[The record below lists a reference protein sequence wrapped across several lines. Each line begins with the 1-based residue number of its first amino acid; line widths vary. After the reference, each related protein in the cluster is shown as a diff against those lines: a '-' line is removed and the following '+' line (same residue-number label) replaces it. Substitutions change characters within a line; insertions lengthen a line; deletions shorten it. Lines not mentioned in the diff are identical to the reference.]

1 MTARKLQFAGS
12 LFDGRSSQK
21 HLVDVELTPQEIIL
35 KAPGNKPIR
44 WAYPQLRWAADTSP
58 FHIEHCAEGDEGLET
73 LVVDDP
79 DFYRSV
85 LEIAPKSFS
94 SRENESKFNWKLYA
108 VGILVLIFS
117 AYVFIK
123 TVPSFLADQMVEKI
137 PIEWEVTVG
146 QSILKMLPVAQKPDP
161 EVLKVLQDTVDFL
174 KQSLPG
180 NPYDLKVYILPVE
193 QVNALALPGGPIVIF
208 EGLIDKAESPEEL
221 AGVLAHEIQH
231 ILLRHSTRGILR
243 NLAKSM
249 LVTLF
254 LGDVNSVMEGIVQLA
269 GQLETLGLSWLFRQN
284 RITGFLMAFV
294 WLGPILIGIAGFLL
308 EILPG
313 VPHARTFFYL
323 QPFFLLLGVMGV
335 RETGTWFLTLMKRNS
350 GFHEKGLRIMT
361 GVLAGI
367 LFLIAGLNFLQH
379 SYPQRLSRAPLQRVH
394 DFVRKLNPH
403 DLLLVSHKM
412 HVEFYLYGARDT
424 RNRIENIMR
433 DRQLESIYFLD
444 YEKKSVSGIQESD
457 KKVKPILD
465 FPALT
470 GNAGKEG
477 PTLPEEAVEVAG
489 RFGSFTF
496 YRLKQDWLRP
506 LPGWEKAEL
515 DQAPLGTRPF
525 IWDLSGIRP
534 LIRFEDSF
542 TVAIENKELSFYQ
555 ASGLT
560 LNLVEVAG
568 SEKFFSAAL
577 LGGRMKEGNIIF
589 DPSWL
594 PNAWILDHPYGSDIF
609 NRHWNPAVFISQG
622 AGRLSVLDV
631 KFPRR
636 LGHGALRNFSSYRI
650 EKPEVKKK

>member
-12 LFDGRSSQK
+12 LFDGKSSQK
-21 HLVDVELTPQEIIL
+21 HLVDVELTPQAIIL
-35 KAPGNKPIR
+35 KAPGDKPIR

-94 SRENESKFNWKLYA
+94 SRENESKFNWKLYS

-254 LGDVNSVMEGIVQLA
+254 LGDVTSVMEGIIQLA
-269 GQLETLGLSWLFRQN
+269 GQLETLGLSREMEAEADQKGMELILAANIDPHGMIRIFKKLMQEDFSQKKLPKGKPVSEENDLSSYFSTHPSSQN
-284 RITGFLMAFV
+284 RLAR
-294 WLGPILIGIAGFLL
+294 L
-308 EILPG
+308 EKQM
-313 VPHARTFFYL
+313 R
-323 QPFFLLLGVMGV
+323 
-335 RETGTWFLTLMKRNS
+335 S
-350 GFHEKGLRIMT
+350 HE
-361 GVLAGI
+361 
-367 LFLIAGLNFLQH
+367 
-379 SYPQRLSRAPLQRVH
+379 
-394 DFVRKLNPH
+394 
-403 DLLLVSHKM
+403 
-412 HVEFYLYGARDT
+412 
-424 RNRIENIMR
+424 NRIWTPLFPNLDWNEIKSEN
-433 DRQLESIYFLD
+433 
-444 YEKKSVSGIQESD
+444 
-457 KKVKPILD
+457 
-465 FPALT
+465 
-470 GNAGKEG
+470 
-477 PTLPEEAVEVAG
+477 
-489 RFGSFTF
+489 
-496 YRLKQDWLRP
+496 
-506 LPGWEKAEL
+506 
-515 DQAPLGTRPF
+515 
-525 IWDLSGIRP
+525 
-534 LIRFEDSF
+534 
-542 TVAIENKELSFYQ
+542 
-555 ASGLT
+555 
-560 LNLVEVAG
+560 
-568 SEKFFSAAL
+568 
-577 LGGRMKEGNIIF
+577 
-589 DPSWL
+589 
-594 PNAWILDHPYGSDIF
+594 
-609 NRHWNPAVFISQG
+609 
-622 AGRLSVLDV
+622 
-631 KFPRR
+631 
-636 LGHGALRNFSSYRI
+636 
-650 EKPEVKKK
+650 

>member
-35 KAPGNKPIR
+35 KAPGDKPIR

-94 SRENESKFNWKLYA
+94 SRENESKFNWKLYS

-146 QSILKMLPVAQKPDP
+146 QSILKMLPVVQKPDQ
-161 EVLKVLQDTVDFL
+161 EVIKVLQDTVDFL

-269 GQLETLGLSWLFRQN
+269 GQLETLGLSREMEAEADQKGMELILAANIDPHGMIRIFKKLMQEDFSQKKLPKGKPVSEENDLSSYFSTHPSSQN
-284 RITGFLMAFV
+284 RLAR
-294 WLGPILIGIAGFLL
+294 L
-308 EILPG
+308 EKQM
-313 VPHARTFFYL
+313 R
-323 QPFFLLLGVMGV
+323 
-335 RETGTWFLTLMKRNS
+335 S
-350 GFHEKGLRIMT
+350 HE
-361 GVLAGI
+361 
-367 LFLIAGLNFLQH
+367 
-379 SYPQRLSRAPLQRVH
+379 
-394 DFVRKLNPH
+394 
-403 DLLLVSHKM
+403 
-412 HVEFYLYGARDT
+412 
-424 RNRIENIMR
+424 NRIWTPLFPNLDWNEIKSEN
-433 DRQLESIYFLD
+433 
-444 YEKKSVSGIQESD
+444 
-457 KKVKPILD
+457 
-465 FPALT
+465 
-470 GNAGKEG
+470 
-477 PTLPEEAVEVAG
+477 
-489 RFGSFTF
+489 
-496 YRLKQDWLRP
+496 
-506 LPGWEKAEL
+506 
-515 DQAPLGTRPF
+515 
-525 IWDLSGIRP
+525 
-534 LIRFEDSF
+534 
-542 TVAIENKELSFYQ
+542 
-555 ASGLT
+555 
-560 LNLVEVAG
+560 
-568 SEKFFSAAL
+568 
-577 LGGRMKEGNIIF
+577 
-589 DPSWL
+589 
-594 PNAWILDHPYGSDIF
+594 
-609 NRHWNPAVFISQG
+609 
-622 AGRLSVLDV
+622 
-631 KFPRR
+631 
-636 LGHGALRNFSSYRI
+636 
-650 EKPEVKKK
+650 

>member
-35 KAPGNKPIR
+35 KAPGDKPIR

-58 FHIEHCAEGDEGLET
+58 FHIEHCAEGDEDLET

-94 SRENESKFNWKLYA
+94 SRENESKFNWKLYS

-269 GQLETLGLSWLFRQN
+269 GQLETLGLSREMEAEADQKGMELILAANIDPHGMIRIFKKLMQEDFSQKKLPKEKPVSEENDLSSYFSTHPSSQN
-284 RITGFLMAFV
+284 RLAR
-294 WLGPILIGIAGFLL
+294 L
-308 EILPG
+308 EKQM
-313 VPHARTFFYL
+313 R
-323 QPFFLLLGVMGV
+323 
-335 RETGTWFLTLMKRNS
+335 S
-350 GFHEKGLRIMT
+350 HE
-361 GVLAGI
+361 
-367 LFLIAGLNFLQH
+367 
-379 SYPQRLSRAPLQRVH
+379 
-394 DFVRKLNPH
+394 
-403 DLLLVSHKM
+403 
-412 HVEFYLYGARDT
+412 
-424 RNRIENIMR
+424 NRIWTPLFPNLDWNEIKSEN
-433 DRQLESIYFLD
+433 
-444 YEKKSVSGIQESD
+444 
-457 KKVKPILD
+457 
-465 FPALT
+465 
-470 GNAGKEG
+470 
-477 PTLPEEAVEVAG
+477 
-489 RFGSFTF
+489 
-496 YRLKQDWLRP
+496 
-506 LPGWEKAEL
+506 
-515 DQAPLGTRPF
+515 
-525 IWDLSGIRP
+525 
-534 LIRFEDSF
+534 
-542 TVAIENKELSFYQ
+542 
-555 ASGLT
+555 
-560 LNLVEVAG
+560 
-568 SEKFFSAAL
+568 
-577 LGGRMKEGNIIF
+577 
-589 DPSWL
+589 
-594 PNAWILDHPYGSDIF
+594 
-609 NRHWNPAVFISQG
+609 
-622 AGRLSVLDV
+622 
-631 KFPRR
+631 
-636 LGHGALRNFSSYRI
+636 
-650 EKPEVKKK
+650 

>member
-35 KAPGNKPIR
+35 KAPGDKPIR

-94 SRENESKFNWKLYA
+94 SRENESKFNWKLYS

-180 NPYDLKVYILPVE
+180 NPYELKVYVLPVE

-269 GQLETLGLSWLFRQN
+269 GQLETLGLSREMEAEADQKGMELILAANIDPHGMIRIFKKLMQEDFSQKKLPKGKPVSEENDISSYFSTHPSSQN
-284 RITGFLMAFV
+284 RLAR
-294 WLGPILIGIAGFLL
+294 L
-308 EILPG
+308 EKQM
-313 VPHARTFFYL
+313 R
-323 QPFFLLLGVMGV
+323 
-335 RETGTWFLTLMKRNS
+335 S
-350 GFHEKGLRIMT
+350 HE
-361 GVLAGI
+361 
-367 LFLIAGLNFLQH
+367 
-379 SYPQRLSRAPLQRVH
+379 
-394 DFVRKLNPH
+394 
-403 DLLLVSHKM
+403 
-412 HVEFYLYGARDT
+412 
-424 RNRIENIMR
+424 NRIWTPLFPNLDWNEIKSEN
-433 DRQLESIYFLD
+433 
-444 YEKKSVSGIQESD
+444 
-457 KKVKPILD
+457 
-465 FPALT
+465 
-470 GNAGKEG
+470 
-477 PTLPEEAVEVAG
+477 
-489 RFGSFTF
+489 
-496 YRLKQDWLRP
+496 
-506 LPGWEKAEL
+506 
-515 DQAPLGTRPF
+515 
-525 IWDLSGIRP
+525 
-534 LIRFEDSF
+534 
-542 TVAIENKELSFYQ
+542 
-555 ASGLT
+555 
-560 LNLVEVAG
+560 
-568 SEKFFSAAL
+568 
-577 LGGRMKEGNIIF
+577 
-589 DPSWL
+589 
-594 PNAWILDHPYGSDIF
+594 
-609 NRHWNPAVFISQG
+609 
-622 AGRLSVLDV
+622 
-631 KFPRR
+631 
-636 LGHGALRNFSSYRI
+636 
-650 EKPEVKKK
+650 

>member
-21 HLVDVELTPQEIIL
+21 HLVDVELTPQAIIL
-35 KAPGNKPIR
+35 KAPGDKPIR

-94 SRENESKFNWKLYA
+94 SRENESKFNWKLYS

-161 EVLKVLQDTVDFL
+161 EVLKVLQDTGDFL

-269 GQLETLGLSWLFRQN
+269 GQLETLGLSREMEAEADQKGMELILAANIDPHGMIRIFKKLMKENFSQKKLPKGKPVSEENDLSSYFSTHPSSQN
-284 RITGFLMAFV
+284 RLAR
-294 WLGPILIGIAGFLL
+294 L
-308 EILPG
+308 EKQM
-313 VPHARTFFYL
+313 R
-323 QPFFLLLGVMGV
+323 
-335 RETGTWFLTLMKRNS
+335 S
-350 GFHEKGLRIMT
+350 HE
-361 GVLAGI
+361 
-367 LFLIAGLNFLQH
+367 
-379 SYPQRLSRAPLQRVH
+379 
-394 DFVRKLNPH
+394 
-403 DLLLVSHKM
+403 
-412 HVEFYLYGARDT
+412 
-424 RNRIENIMR
+424 NRIWTPLFPNLDWNEIKSEN
-433 DRQLESIYFLD
+433 
-444 YEKKSVSGIQESD
+444 
-457 KKVKPILD
+457 
-465 FPALT
+465 
-470 GNAGKEG
+470 
-477 PTLPEEAVEVAG
+477 
-489 RFGSFTF
+489 
-496 YRLKQDWLRP
+496 
-506 LPGWEKAEL
+506 
-515 DQAPLGTRPF
+515 
-525 IWDLSGIRP
+525 
-534 LIRFEDSF
+534 
-542 TVAIENKELSFYQ
+542 
-555 ASGLT
+555 
-560 LNLVEVAG
+560 
-568 SEKFFSAAL
+568 
-577 LGGRMKEGNIIF
+577 
-589 DPSWL
+589 
-594 PNAWILDHPYGSDIF
+594 
-609 NRHWNPAVFISQG
+609 
-622 AGRLSVLDV
+622 
-631 KFPRR
+631 
-636 LGHGALRNFSSYRI
+636 
-650 EKPEVKKK
+650 

>member
-35 KAPGNKPIR
+35 KAPGDKPIR

-94 SRENESKFNWKLYA
+94 SRENESKFNWKLYS

-269 GQLETLGLSWLFRQN
+269 GQLETLGLSREMEAEADQKGMELILAANIDPHGIIRIFKKLMQEDFSQKKLPKGKPVSEENDLSSYFSTHPSSQN
-284 RITGFLMAFV
+284 RLAR
-294 WLGPILIGIAGFLL
+294 L
-308 EILPG
+308 EKQM
-313 VPHARTFFYL
+313 R
-323 QPFFLLLGVMGV
+323 
-335 RETGTWFLTLMKRNS
+335 S
-350 GFHEKGLRIMT
+350 HE
-361 GVLAGI
+361 
-367 LFLIAGLNFLQH
+367 
-379 SYPQRLSRAPLQRVH
+379 
-394 DFVRKLNPH
+394 
-403 DLLLVSHKM
+403 
-412 HVEFYLYGARDT
+412 
-424 RNRIENIMR
+424 NRIWTPLFPNLDWNEIKSEN
-433 DRQLESIYFLD
+433 
-444 YEKKSVSGIQESD
+444 
-457 KKVKPILD
+457 
-465 FPALT
+465 
-470 GNAGKEG
+470 
-477 PTLPEEAVEVAG
+477 
-489 RFGSFTF
+489 
-496 YRLKQDWLRP
+496 
-506 LPGWEKAEL
+506 
-515 DQAPLGTRPF
+515 
-525 IWDLSGIRP
+525 
-534 LIRFEDSF
+534 
-542 TVAIENKELSFYQ
+542 
-555 ASGLT
+555 
-560 LNLVEVAG
+560 
-568 SEKFFSAAL
+568 
-577 LGGRMKEGNIIF
+577 
-589 DPSWL
+589 
-594 PNAWILDHPYGSDIF
+594 
-609 NRHWNPAVFISQG
+609 
-622 AGRLSVLDV
+622 
-631 KFPRR
+631 
-636 LGHGALRNFSSYRI
+636 
-650 EKPEVKKK
+650 

>member
-21 HLVDVELTPQEIIL
+21 HLVDVELTPQAIIL
-35 KAPGNKPIR
+35 KAPGDKPIR

-94 SRENESKFNWKLYA
+94 SRENESKFNWKLYS

-180 NPYDLKVYILPVE
+180 NPYELKVYVLPVE

-269 GQLETLGLSWLFRQN
+269 GQLETLGLSREMEAEADQKGMELILAANIDPHGMIRIFKKLMQEDFSQKKLPKGKPVSEENDLSSYFSTHPSSQN
-284 RITGFLMAFV
+284 RLAR
-294 WLGPILIGIAGFLL
+294 L
-308 EILPG
+308 EKQM
-313 VPHARTFFYL
+313 R
-323 QPFFLLLGVMGV
+323 
-335 RETGTWFLTLMKRNS
+335 S
-350 GFHEKGLRIMT
+350 HE
-361 GVLAGI
+361 
-367 LFLIAGLNFLQH
+367 
-379 SYPQRLSRAPLQRVH
+379 
-394 DFVRKLNPH
+394 
-403 DLLLVSHKM
+403 
-412 HVEFYLYGARDT
+412 
-424 RNRIENIMR
+424 NRIWTPLFPNLDWNEIKSEN
-433 DRQLESIYFLD
+433 
-444 YEKKSVSGIQESD
+444 
-457 KKVKPILD
+457 
-465 FPALT
+465 
-470 GNAGKEG
+470 
-477 PTLPEEAVEVAG
+477 
-489 RFGSFTF
+489 
-496 YRLKQDWLRP
+496 
-506 LPGWEKAEL
+506 
-515 DQAPLGTRPF
+515 
-525 IWDLSGIRP
+525 
-534 LIRFEDSF
+534 
-542 TVAIENKELSFYQ
+542 
-555 ASGLT
+555 
-560 LNLVEVAG
+560 
-568 SEKFFSAAL
+568 
-577 LGGRMKEGNIIF
+577 
-589 DPSWL
+589 
-594 PNAWILDHPYGSDIF
+594 
-609 NRHWNPAVFISQG
+609 
-622 AGRLSVLDV
+622 
-631 KFPRR
+631 
-636 LGHGALRNFSSYRI
+636 
-650 EKPEVKKK
+650 

>member
-35 KAPGNKPIR
+35 KAPGDKPIR

-94 SRENESKFNWKLYA
+94 SRENESKFNWKLYS

-269 GQLETLGLSWLFRQN
+269 GQLETLGLSREMEEEADQKGMELILAANIDPHGMIRIFKKLMQEDFSQKKLPKGKPVSEENDLSSYFSTHPSSQN
-284 RITGFLMAFV
+284 RLAR
-294 WLGPILIGIAGFLL
+294 L
-308 EILPG
+308 EKQM
-313 VPHARTFFYL
+313 R
-323 QPFFLLLGVMGV
+323 
-335 RETGTWFLTLMKRNS
+335 S
-350 GFHEKGLRIMT
+350 HE
-361 GVLAGI
+361 
-367 LFLIAGLNFLQH
+367 
-379 SYPQRLSRAPLQRVH
+379 
-394 DFVRKLNPH
+394 
-403 DLLLVSHKM
+403 
-412 HVEFYLYGARDT
+412 
-424 RNRIENIMR
+424 NRIWTPLFPNLDWNEIKSEN
-433 DRQLESIYFLD
+433 
-444 YEKKSVSGIQESD
+444 
-457 KKVKPILD
+457 
-465 FPALT
+465 
-470 GNAGKEG
+470 
-477 PTLPEEAVEVAG
+477 
-489 RFGSFTF
+489 
-496 YRLKQDWLRP
+496 
-506 LPGWEKAEL
+506 
-515 DQAPLGTRPF
+515 
-525 IWDLSGIRP
+525 
-534 LIRFEDSF
+534 
-542 TVAIENKELSFYQ
+542 
-555 ASGLT
+555 
-560 LNLVEVAG
+560 
-568 SEKFFSAAL
+568 
-577 LGGRMKEGNIIF
+577 
-589 DPSWL
+589 
-594 PNAWILDHPYGSDIF
+594 
-609 NRHWNPAVFISQG
+609 
-622 AGRLSVLDV
+622 
-631 KFPRR
+631 
-636 LGHGALRNFSSYRI
+636 
-650 EKPEVKKK
+650 

>member
-35 KAPGNKPIR
+35 KAPGDKPIR

-94 SRENESKFNWKLYA
+94 SRENESKFNWKLYS

-254 LGDVNSVMEGIVQLA
+254 LGDVNSVMEGIIQLA
-269 GQLETLGLSWLFRQN
+269 GQLETLGLSREMEAEADQKGMELILAANIDPHGMIRIFKKLMQEDFSQKKLPKGKPVSEENDLSSYFSTHPSSQN
-284 RITGFLMAFV
+284 RLAR
-294 WLGPILIGIAGFLL
+294 L
-308 EILPG
+308 EKQM
-313 VPHARTFFYL
+313 R
-323 QPFFLLLGVMGV
+323 
-335 RETGTWFLTLMKRNS
+335 S
-350 GFHEKGLRIMT
+350 HE
-361 GVLAGI
+361 
-367 LFLIAGLNFLQH
+367 
-379 SYPQRLSRAPLQRVH
+379 
-394 DFVRKLNPH
+394 
-403 DLLLVSHKM
+403 
-412 HVEFYLYGARDT
+412 
-424 RNRIENIMR
+424 NRIWTPLFPNLDWNEIKSEN
-433 DRQLESIYFLD
+433 
-444 YEKKSVSGIQESD
+444 
-457 KKVKPILD
+457 
-465 FPALT
+465 
-470 GNAGKEG
+470 
-477 PTLPEEAVEVAG
+477 
-489 RFGSFTF
+489 
-496 YRLKQDWLRP
+496 
-506 LPGWEKAEL
+506 
-515 DQAPLGTRPF
+515 
-525 IWDLSGIRP
+525 
-534 LIRFEDSF
+534 
-542 TVAIENKELSFYQ
+542 
-555 ASGLT
+555 
-560 LNLVEVAG
+560 
-568 SEKFFSAAL
+568 
-577 LGGRMKEGNIIF
+577 
-589 DPSWL
+589 
-594 PNAWILDHPYGSDIF
+594 
-609 NRHWNPAVFISQG
+609 
-622 AGRLSVLDV
+622 
-631 KFPRR
+631 
-636 LGHGALRNFSSYRI
+636 
-650 EKPEVKKK
+650 

>member
-35 KAPGNKPIR
+35 KAPGDKPIR

-94 SRENESKFNWKLYA
+94 SRENESKFNWKLYS

-180 NPYDLKVYILPVE
+180 NPYDLKVYILPLE
-193 QVNALALPGGPIVIF
+193 QVNALALPGGPTVIF

-269 GQLETLGLSWLFRQN
+269 GQLETLGLSREMEAEADQKGMELILAANIDPHGMIRIFKKLMQEDFSQKKLPKGKPVSEENDLSSYFSTHPSSQN
-284 RITGFLMAFV
+284 RLAR
-294 WLGPILIGIAGFLL
+294 L
-308 EILPG
+308 EKQM
-313 VPHARTFFYL
+313 R
-323 QPFFLLLGVMGV
+323 
-335 RETGTWFLTLMKRNS
+335 S
-350 GFHEKGLRIMT
+350 HE
-361 GVLAGI
+361 
-367 LFLIAGLNFLQH
+367 
-379 SYPQRLSRAPLQRVH
+379 
-394 DFVRKLNPH
+394 
-403 DLLLVSHKM
+403 
-412 HVEFYLYGARDT
+412 
-424 RNRIENIMR
+424 NRIWTPLFPNLDWNEIKSEN
-433 DRQLESIYFLD
+433 
-444 YEKKSVSGIQESD
+444 
-457 KKVKPILD
+457 
-465 FPALT
+465 
-470 GNAGKEG
+470 
-477 PTLPEEAVEVAG
+477 
-489 RFGSFTF
+489 
-496 YRLKQDWLRP
+496 
-506 LPGWEKAEL
+506 
-515 DQAPLGTRPF
+515 
-525 IWDLSGIRP
+525 
-534 LIRFEDSF
+534 
-542 TVAIENKELSFYQ
+542 
-555 ASGLT
+555 
-560 LNLVEVAG
+560 
-568 SEKFFSAAL
+568 
-577 LGGRMKEGNIIF
+577 
-589 DPSWL
+589 
-594 PNAWILDHPYGSDIF
+594 
-609 NRHWNPAVFISQG
+609 
-622 AGRLSVLDV
+622 
-631 KFPRR
+631 
-636 LGHGALRNFSSYRI
+636 
-650 EKPEVKKK
+650 

>member
-21 HLVDVELTPQEIIL
+21 HLVDVELTPQAIIL
-35 KAPGNKPIR
+35 KAPGDKPIR

-94 SRENESKFNWKLYA
+94 SRENESKFNWKLYS

-269 GQLETLGLSWLFRQN
+269 GQLETLGLSREMEAEADQKGMELILAANIDPHGMIRIFEKLMQEDFSQKKLSKGKPVSEENDLSSYFSTHPSSQN
-284 RITGFLMAFV
+284 RLAR
-294 WLGPILIGIAGFLL
+294 L
-308 EILPG
+308 EKQM
-313 VPHARTFFYL
+313 R
-323 QPFFLLLGVMGV
+323 
-335 RETGTWFLTLMKRNS
+335 S
-350 GFHEKGLRIMT
+350 HE
-361 GVLAGI
+361 
-367 LFLIAGLNFLQH
+367 
-379 SYPQRLSRAPLQRVH
+379 
-394 DFVRKLNPH
+394 
-403 DLLLVSHKM
+403 
-412 HVEFYLYGARDT
+412 
-424 RNRIENIMR
+424 NRIWTPLFPNLDWNEIKSEN
-433 DRQLESIYFLD
+433 
-444 YEKKSVSGIQESD
+444 
-457 KKVKPILD
+457 
-465 FPALT
+465 
-470 GNAGKEG
+470 
-477 PTLPEEAVEVAG
+477 
-489 RFGSFTF
+489 
-496 YRLKQDWLRP
+496 
-506 LPGWEKAEL
+506 
-515 DQAPLGTRPF
+515 
-525 IWDLSGIRP
+525 
-534 LIRFEDSF
+534 
-542 TVAIENKELSFYQ
+542 
-555 ASGLT
+555 
-560 LNLVEVAG
+560 
-568 SEKFFSAAL
+568 
-577 LGGRMKEGNIIF
+577 
-589 DPSWL
+589 
-594 PNAWILDHPYGSDIF
+594 
-609 NRHWNPAVFISQG
+609 
-622 AGRLSVLDV
+622 
-631 KFPRR
+631 
-636 LGHGALRNFSSYRI
+636 
-650 EKPEVKKK
+650 

>member
-35 KAPGNKPIR
+35 KAPGDKPIR

-73 LVVDDP
+73 LVVDDS

-94 SRENESKFNWKLYA
+94 SRENESKFNWKLYS

-269 GQLETLGLSWLFRQN
+269 GQLETLGLSREMEAEADQKGMELILAANIDPHGMIRIFKKLMQEDFSQKKLPKGKPVSEENDLSSYFSTHPSSQN
-284 RITGFLMAFV
+284 RLAR
-294 WLGPILIGIAGFLL
+294 L
-308 EILPG
+308 EKQMRSN
-313 VPHARTFFYL
+313 A
-323 QPFFLLLGVMGV
+323 
-335 RETGTWFLTLMKRNS
+335 
-350 GFHEKGLRIMT
+350 
-361 GVLAGI
+361 
-367 LFLIAGLNFLQH
+367 
-379 SYPQRLSRAPLQRVH
+379 
-394 DFVRKLNPH
+394 
-403 DLLLVSHKM
+403 
-412 HVEFYLYGARDT
+412 
-424 RNRIENIMR
+424 NRIWTPLFPNLDWNEIKSEN
-433 DRQLESIYFLD
+433 
-444 YEKKSVSGIQESD
+444 
-457 KKVKPILD
+457 
-465 FPALT
+465 
-470 GNAGKEG
+470 
-477 PTLPEEAVEVAG
+477 
-489 RFGSFTF
+489 
-496 YRLKQDWLRP
+496 
-506 LPGWEKAEL
+506 
-515 DQAPLGTRPF
+515 
-525 IWDLSGIRP
+525 
-534 LIRFEDSF
+534 
-542 TVAIENKELSFYQ
+542 
-555 ASGLT
+555 
-560 LNLVEVAG
+560 
-568 SEKFFSAAL
+568 
-577 LGGRMKEGNIIF
+577 
-589 DPSWL
+589 
-594 PNAWILDHPYGSDIF
+594 
-609 NRHWNPAVFISQG
+609 
-622 AGRLSVLDV
+622 
-631 KFPRR
+631 
-636 LGHGALRNFSSYRI
+636 
-650 EKPEVKKK
+650 

>member
-35 KAPGNKPIR
+35 KAPGDKPIR
-44 WAYPQLRWAADTSP
+44 WAYPQLRWATDTSP

-94 SRENESKFNWKLYA
+94 SRENESKFNWKLYS

-269 GQLETLGLSWLFRQN
+269 GQLETLGLSREMEAEADQKGMELILAANIDPHGMIRIFKKLMQEDFSQKKLPKGKPVSEENDISSYFSTHPSSQN
-284 RITGFLMAFV
+284 RLAR
-294 WLGPILIGIAGFLL
+294 L
-308 EILPG
+308 EKQM
-313 VPHARTFFYL
+313 R
-323 QPFFLLLGVMGV
+323 
-335 RETGTWFLTLMKRNS
+335 S
-350 GFHEKGLRIMT
+350 HE
-361 GVLAGI
+361 
-367 LFLIAGLNFLQH
+367 
-379 SYPQRLSRAPLQRVH
+379 
-394 DFVRKLNPH
+394 
-403 DLLLVSHKM
+403 
-412 HVEFYLYGARDT
+412 
-424 RNRIENIMR
+424 NRIWTPLFPNLDWNEIKSEN
-433 DRQLESIYFLD
+433 
-444 YEKKSVSGIQESD
+444 
-457 KKVKPILD
+457 
-465 FPALT
+465 
-470 GNAGKEG
+470 
-477 PTLPEEAVEVAG
+477 
-489 RFGSFTF
+489 
-496 YRLKQDWLRP
+496 
-506 LPGWEKAEL
+506 
-515 DQAPLGTRPF
+515 
-525 IWDLSGIRP
+525 
-534 LIRFEDSF
+534 
-542 TVAIENKELSFYQ
+542 
-555 ASGLT
+555 
-560 LNLVEVAG
+560 
-568 SEKFFSAAL
+568 
-577 LGGRMKEGNIIF
+577 
-589 DPSWL
+589 
-594 PNAWILDHPYGSDIF
+594 
-609 NRHWNPAVFISQG
+609 
-622 AGRLSVLDV
+622 
-631 KFPRR
+631 
-636 LGHGALRNFSSYRI
+636 
-650 EKPEVKKK
+650 

>member
-21 HLVDVELTPQEIIL
+21 HLVDVELTPQAIIL
-35 KAPGNKPIR
+35 KAPGDKPIR

-94 SRENESKFNWKLYA
+94 SRENESKFNWKLYS

-254 LGDVNSVMEGIVQLA
+254 LGDVNSVMEGIIQLA
-269 GQLETLGLSWLFRQN
+269 GQLETLGLSREMEAEADQKGMELILAANIDPHGMIRIFKKLMQEDFSQKKLPKGKPVSEENDISSYFSTHPSSQN
-284 RITGFLMAFV
+284 RLAR
-294 WLGPILIGIAGFLL
+294 L
-308 EILPG
+308 EKQM
-313 VPHARTFFYL
+313 R
-323 QPFFLLLGVMGV
+323 
-335 RETGTWFLTLMKRNS
+335 S
-350 GFHEKGLRIMT
+350 HE
-361 GVLAGI
+361 
-367 LFLIAGLNFLQH
+367 
-379 SYPQRLSRAPLQRVH
+379 
-394 DFVRKLNPH
+394 
-403 DLLLVSHKM
+403 
-412 HVEFYLYGARDT
+412 
-424 RNRIENIMR
+424 NRIWTPLFPNLDWNEIKSEN
-433 DRQLESIYFLD
+433 
-444 YEKKSVSGIQESD
+444 
-457 KKVKPILD
+457 
-465 FPALT
+465 
-470 GNAGKEG
+470 
-477 PTLPEEAVEVAG
+477 
-489 RFGSFTF
+489 
-496 YRLKQDWLRP
+496 
-506 LPGWEKAEL
+506 
-515 DQAPLGTRPF
+515 
-525 IWDLSGIRP
+525 
-534 LIRFEDSF
+534 
-542 TVAIENKELSFYQ
+542 
-555 ASGLT
+555 
-560 LNLVEVAG
+560 
-568 SEKFFSAAL
+568 
-577 LGGRMKEGNIIF
+577 
-589 DPSWL
+589 
-594 PNAWILDHPYGSDIF
+594 
-609 NRHWNPAVFISQG
+609 
-622 AGRLSVLDV
+622 
-631 KFPRR
+631 
-636 LGHGALRNFSSYRI
+636 
-650 EKPEVKKK
+650 

>member
-1 MTARKLQFAGS
+1 MTARKLQFVGS

-35 KAPGNKPIR
+35 KAPGDKPIR

-58 FHIEHCAEGDEGLET
+58 FHIEHCAEGDGGLET

-108 VGILVLIFS
+108 VGILILIFS

-193 QVNALALPGGPIVIF
+193 QLNALALPGGPIVIF

-269 GQLETLGLSWLFRQN
+269 GQLETLGLSREMEAEADQKGMELILAANIDPHGMIRIFKKLMQEDFSQKKLPKGKPVSEENDLSSYFSTHPSSQN
-284 RITGFLMAFV
+284 RLAR
-294 WLGPILIGIAGFLL
+294 L
-308 EILPG
+308 EKQM
-313 VPHARTFFYL
+313 R
-323 QPFFLLLGVMGV
+323 
-335 RETGTWFLTLMKRNS
+335 S
-350 GFHEKGLRIMT
+350 HE
-361 GVLAGI
+361 
-367 LFLIAGLNFLQH
+367 
-379 SYPQRLSRAPLQRVH
+379 
-394 DFVRKLNPH
+394 
-403 DLLLVSHKM
+403 
-412 HVEFYLYGARDT
+412 
-424 RNRIENIMR
+424 NRIWTPLFPNLDWNEIKSEN
-433 DRQLESIYFLD
+433 
-444 YEKKSVSGIQESD
+444 
-457 KKVKPILD
+457 
-465 FPALT
+465 
-470 GNAGKEG
+470 
-477 PTLPEEAVEVAG
+477 
-489 RFGSFTF
+489 
-496 YRLKQDWLRP
+496 
-506 LPGWEKAEL
+506 
-515 DQAPLGTRPF
+515 
-525 IWDLSGIRP
+525 
-534 LIRFEDSF
+534 
-542 TVAIENKELSFYQ
+542 
-555 ASGLT
+555 
-560 LNLVEVAG
+560 
-568 SEKFFSAAL
+568 
-577 LGGRMKEGNIIF
+577 
-589 DPSWL
+589 
-594 PNAWILDHPYGSDIF
+594 
-609 NRHWNPAVFISQG
+609 
-622 AGRLSVLDV
+622 
-631 KFPRR
+631 
-636 LGHGALRNFSSYRI
+636 
-650 EKPEVKKK
+650 

>member
-21 HLVDVELTPQEIIL
+21 HLVDVELTPQAIIL
-35 KAPGNKPIR
+35 KAPGDKPIR

-94 SRENESKFNWKLYA
+94 SRENESKFNWKLYS

-269 GQLETLGLSWLFRQN
+269 GQLETLGLSREMEAEADQKGMELILAANIDPHGMIRIFKKLMQEDFSQKKLPKGKPVSEENDISSYFSTHPSSQN
-284 RITGFLMAFV
+284 RLAR
-294 WLGPILIGIAGFLL
+294 L
-308 EILPG
+308 EKQI
-313 VPHARTFFYL
+313 R
-323 QPFFLLLGVMGV
+323 
-335 RETGTWFLTLMKRNS
+335 S
-350 GFHEKGLRIMT
+350 HE
-361 GVLAGI
+361 
-367 LFLIAGLNFLQH
+367 
-379 SYPQRLSRAPLQRVH
+379 
-394 DFVRKLNPH
+394 
-403 DLLLVSHKM
+403 
-412 HVEFYLYGARDT
+412 
-424 RNRIENIMR
+424 NRIWTPLFPNLDWNEIKSEN
-433 DRQLESIYFLD
+433 
-444 YEKKSVSGIQESD
+444 
-457 KKVKPILD
+457 
-465 FPALT
+465 
-470 GNAGKEG
+470 
-477 PTLPEEAVEVAG
+477 
-489 RFGSFTF
+489 
-496 YRLKQDWLRP
+496 
-506 LPGWEKAEL
+506 
-515 DQAPLGTRPF
+515 
-525 IWDLSGIRP
+525 
-534 LIRFEDSF
+534 
-542 TVAIENKELSFYQ
+542 
-555 ASGLT
+555 
-560 LNLVEVAG
+560 
-568 SEKFFSAAL
+568 
-577 LGGRMKEGNIIF
+577 
-589 DPSWL
+589 
-594 PNAWILDHPYGSDIF
+594 
-609 NRHWNPAVFISQG
+609 
-622 AGRLSVLDV
+622 
-631 KFPRR
+631 
-636 LGHGALRNFSSYRI
+636 
-650 EKPEVKKK
+650 

>member
-21 HLVDVELTPQEIIL
+21 HLVDVELTPQAIIL
-35 KAPGNKPIR
+35 KAPGDKPIR

-94 SRENESKFNWKLYA
+94 SRENESKFNWKLYS

-137 PIEWEVTVG
+137 PIEWEVTAG

-174 KQSLPG
+174 KQSLSG

-269 GQLETLGLSWLFRQN
+269 GQLETLGLSREMEAEADQKGMELILAANIDPHGMIRIFKKLMKENFSQKKLPKGKPVSEENDLSSYFSTHPSSQN
-284 RITGFLMAFV
+284 RLAR
-294 WLGPILIGIAGFLL
+294 L
-308 EILPG
+308 EKQM
-313 VPHARTFFYL
+313 R
-323 QPFFLLLGVMGV
+323 
-335 RETGTWFLTLMKRNS
+335 S
-350 GFHEKGLRIMT
+350 HE
-361 GVLAGI
+361 
-367 LFLIAGLNFLQH
+367 
-379 SYPQRLSRAPLQRVH
+379 
-394 DFVRKLNPH
+394 
-403 DLLLVSHKM
+403 
-412 HVEFYLYGARDT
+412 
-424 RNRIENIMR
+424 NRIWTPLFPNLDWNEIKSEN
-433 DRQLESIYFLD
+433 
-444 YEKKSVSGIQESD
+444 
-457 KKVKPILD
+457 
-465 FPALT
+465 
-470 GNAGKEG
+470 
-477 PTLPEEAVEVAG
+477 
-489 RFGSFTF
+489 
-496 YRLKQDWLRP
+496 
-506 LPGWEKAEL
+506 
-515 DQAPLGTRPF
+515 
-525 IWDLSGIRP
+525 
-534 LIRFEDSF
+534 
-542 TVAIENKELSFYQ
+542 
-555 ASGLT
+555 
-560 LNLVEVAG
+560 
-568 SEKFFSAAL
+568 
-577 LGGRMKEGNIIF
+577 
-589 DPSWL
+589 
-594 PNAWILDHPYGSDIF
+594 
-609 NRHWNPAVFISQG
+609 
-622 AGRLSVLDV
+622 
-631 KFPRR
+631 
-636 LGHGALRNFSSYRI
+636 
-650 EKPEVKKK
+650 

>member
-35 KAPGNKPIR
+35 KAPGDKPIR

-94 SRENESKFNWKLYA
+94 SRENESKFNWKLYS

-146 QSILKMLPVAQKPDP
+146 QSILNMLPVAQKPDP

-269 GQLETLGLSWLFRQN
+269 GQLETLGLSREMEAEADQKGMELILAANIDPHGMIRIFKKLMQEDFSQKKLPKGKPVSEENDLSSYFSTHPSSQN
-284 RITGFLMAFV
+284 RLAR
-294 WLGPILIGIAGFLL
+294 L
-308 EILPG
+308 EKQM
-313 VPHARTFFYL
+313 R
-323 QPFFLLLGVMGV
+323 
-335 RETGTWFLTLMKRNS
+335 S
-350 GFHEKGLRIMT
+350 HE
-361 GVLAGI
+361 
-367 LFLIAGLNFLQH
+367 
-379 SYPQRLSRAPLQRVH
+379 
-394 DFVRKLNPH
+394 
-403 DLLLVSHKM
+403 
-412 HVEFYLYGARDT
+412 
-424 RNRIENIMR
+424 NRIWTPLFPNLDWNEIKSEN
-433 DRQLESIYFLD
+433 
-444 YEKKSVSGIQESD
+444 
-457 KKVKPILD
+457 
-465 FPALT
+465 
-470 GNAGKEG
+470 
-477 PTLPEEAVEVAG
+477 
-489 RFGSFTF
+489 
-496 YRLKQDWLRP
+496 
-506 LPGWEKAEL
+506 
-515 DQAPLGTRPF
+515 
-525 IWDLSGIRP
+525 
-534 LIRFEDSF
+534 
-542 TVAIENKELSFYQ
+542 
-555 ASGLT
+555 
-560 LNLVEVAG
+560 
-568 SEKFFSAAL
+568 
-577 LGGRMKEGNIIF
+577 
-589 DPSWL
+589 
-594 PNAWILDHPYGSDIF
+594 
-609 NRHWNPAVFISQG
+609 
-622 AGRLSVLDV
+622 
-631 KFPRR
+631 
-636 LGHGALRNFSSYRI
+636 
-650 EKPEVKKK
+650 

>member
-35 KAPGNKPIR
+35 KAPGDKPIR

-94 SRENESKFNWKLYA
+94 SRENESKFNWKLYS

-269 GQLETLGLSWLFRQN
+269 GQLETLGLSREMEAEADQKGMELILAANIDPHGMIRIFKKLMQEDFSQKKLPKGKPVSEENDISSYFSTHPSSQN
-284 RITGFLMAFV
+284 RLAR
-294 WLGPILIGIAGFLL
+294 L
-308 EILPG
+308 EKQM
-313 VPHARTFFYL
+313 R
-323 QPFFLLLGVMGV
+323 
-335 RETGTWFLTLMKRNS
+335 S
-350 GFHEKGLRIMT
+350 HE
-361 GVLAGI
+361 
-367 LFLIAGLNFLQH
+367 
-379 SYPQRLSRAPLQRVH
+379 
-394 DFVRKLNPH
+394 
-403 DLLLVSHKM
+403 
-412 HVEFYLYGARDT
+412 
-424 RNRIENIMR
+424 NRIWTPLFPNLDWNEIKSEN
-433 DRQLESIYFLD
+433 
-444 YEKKSVSGIQESD
+444 
-457 KKVKPILD
+457 
-465 FPALT
+465 
-470 GNAGKEG
+470 
-477 PTLPEEAVEVAG
+477 
-489 RFGSFTF
+489 
-496 YRLKQDWLRP
+496 
-506 LPGWEKAEL
+506 
-515 DQAPLGTRPF
+515 
-525 IWDLSGIRP
+525 
-534 LIRFEDSF
+534 
-542 TVAIENKELSFYQ
+542 
-555 ASGLT
+555 
-560 LNLVEVAG
+560 
-568 SEKFFSAAL
+568 
-577 LGGRMKEGNIIF
+577 
-589 DPSWL
+589 
-594 PNAWILDHPYGSDIF
+594 
-609 NRHWNPAVFISQG
+609 
-622 AGRLSVLDV
+622 
-631 KFPRR
+631 
-636 LGHGALRNFSSYRI
+636 
-650 EKPEVKKK
+650 

>member
-35 KAPGNKPIR
+35 KAPGDKPIC

-94 SRENESKFNWKLYA
+94 SRENESKFNWKLYS

-161 EVLKVLQDTVDFL
+161 EVLKVLQGTVDFL

-269 GQLETLGLSWLFRQN
+269 GQLETLGLSREMEAEADQKGMELILAANIDPHGMIRIFKKLMQEDFSQKKLPKGKPVSEENDLSSYFSTHPSSQN
-284 RITGFLMAFV
+284 RLAR
-294 WLGPILIGIAGFLL
+294 L
-308 EILPG
+308 EKQM
-313 VPHARTFFYL
+313 R
-323 QPFFLLLGVMGV
+323 
-335 RETGTWFLTLMKRNS
+335 S
-350 GFHEKGLRIMT
+350 HE
-361 GVLAGI
+361 
-367 LFLIAGLNFLQH
+367 
-379 SYPQRLSRAPLQRVH
+379 
-394 DFVRKLNPH
+394 
-403 DLLLVSHKM
+403 
-412 HVEFYLYGARDT
+412 
-424 RNRIENIMR
+424 NRIWTPLFPNLDWNEIKSEN
-433 DRQLESIYFLD
+433 
-444 YEKKSVSGIQESD
+444 
-457 KKVKPILD
+457 
-465 FPALT
+465 
-470 GNAGKEG
+470 
-477 PTLPEEAVEVAG
+477 
-489 RFGSFTF
+489 
-496 YRLKQDWLRP
+496 
-506 LPGWEKAEL
+506 
-515 DQAPLGTRPF
+515 
-525 IWDLSGIRP
+525 
-534 LIRFEDSF
+534 
-542 TVAIENKELSFYQ
+542 
-555 ASGLT
+555 
-560 LNLVEVAG
+560 
-568 SEKFFSAAL
+568 
-577 LGGRMKEGNIIF
+577 
-589 DPSWL
+589 
-594 PNAWILDHPYGSDIF
+594 
-609 NRHWNPAVFISQG
+609 
-622 AGRLSVLDV
+622 
-631 KFPRR
+631 
-636 LGHGALRNFSSYRI
+636 
-650 EKPEVKKK
+650 

>member
-21 HLVDVELTPQEIIL
+21 HLVDVELTPQAIIL
-35 KAPGNKPIR
+35 KAPGDKPIR

-269 GQLETLGLSWLFRQN
+269 GQLETLGLSREMEAEADQKGMELILAANIDPHGMIRIFKKLMQEDFSQKKLPKGKPVSEENDLSSYFSTHPSSQN
-284 RITGFLMAFV
+284 RLAR
-294 WLGPILIGIAGFLL
+294 L
-308 EILPG
+308 EKQM
-313 VPHARTFFYL
+313 R
-323 QPFFLLLGVMGV
+323 
-335 RETGTWFLTLMKRNS
+335 S
-350 GFHEKGLRIMT
+350 HE
-361 GVLAGI
+361 
-367 LFLIAGLNFLQH
+367 
-379 SYPQRLSRAPLQRVH
+379 
-394 DFVRKLNPH
+394 
-403 DLLLVSHKM
+403 
-412 HVEFYLYGARDT
+412 
-424 RNRIENIMR
+424 NRIWTPLFPNLDWNEIKSEN
-433 DRQLESIYFLD
+433 
-444 YEKKSVSGIQESD
+444 
-457 KKVKPILD
+457 
-465 FPALT
+465 
-470 GNAGKEG
+470 
-477 PTLPEEAVEVAG
+477 
-489 RFGSFTF
+489 
-496 YRLKQDWLRP
+496 
-506 LPGWEKAEL
+506 
-515 DQAPLGTRPF
+515 
-525 IWDLSGIRP
+525 
-534 LIRFEDSF
+534 
-542 TVAIENKELSFYQ
+542 
-555 ASGLT
+555 
-560 LNLVEVAG
+560 
-568 SEKFFSAAL
+568 
-577 LGGRMKEGNIIF
+577 
-589 DPSWL
+589 
-594 PNAWILDHPYGSDIF
+594 
-609 NRHWNPAVFISQG
+609 
-622 AGRLSVLDV
+622 
-631 KFPRR
+631 
-636 LGHGALRNFSSYRI
+636 
-650 EKPEVKKK
+650 

>member
-35 KAPGNKPIR
+35 KAPGDKPIR

-269 GQLETLGLSWLFRQN
+269 GQLETLGLSREMEAEADQKGMELILAANIDPHGMIRIFKKLMQEDFSQKKLPKGKPVSEENDLSSYFSTHPSSQN
-284 RITGFLMAFV
+284 RLAR
-294 WLGPILIGIAGFLL
+294 L
-308 EILPG
+308 EKQM
-313 VPHARTFFYL
+313 R
-323 QPFFLLLGVMGV
+323 
-335 RETGTWFLTLMKRNS
+335 S
-350 GFHEKGLRIMT
+350 HE
-361 GVLAGI
+361 
-367 LFLIAGLNFLQH
+367 
-379 SYPQRLSRAPLQRVH
+379 
-394 DFVRKLNPH
+394 
-403 DLLLVSHKM
+403 
-412 HVEFYLYGARDT
+412 
-424 RNRIENIMR
+424 NRIWTPLFPNLDWNEIKSEN
-433 DRQLESIYFLD
+433 
-444 YEKKSVSGIQESD
+444 
-457 KKVKPILD
+457 
-465 FPALT
+465 
-470 GNAGKEG
+470 
-477 PTLPEEAVEVAG
+477 
-489 RFGSFTF
+489 
-496 YRLKQDWLRP
+496 
-506 LPGWEKAEL
+506 
-515 DQAPLGTRPF
+515 
-525 IWDLSGIRP
+525 
-534 LIRFEDSF
+534 
-542 TVAIENKELSFYQ
+542 
-555 ASGLT
+555 
-560 LNLVEVAG
+560 
-568 SEKFFSAAL
+568 
-577 LGGRMKEGNIIF
+577 
-589 DPSWL
+589 
-594 PNAWILDHPYGSDIF
+594 
-609 NRHWNPAVFISQG
+609 
-622 AGRLSVLDV
+622 
-631 KFPRR
+631 
-636 LGHGALRNFSSYRI
+636 
-650 EKPEVKKK
+650 

>member
-35 KAPGNKPIR
+35 KAPGDKPIR

-94 SRENESKFNWKLYA
+94 SRENESKFNWKLYS

-174 KQSLPG
+174 KQSLSG

-269 GQLETLGLSWLFRQN
+269 GQLETLGLSREMEAEADQKGMELILAANIDPHGMIRIFKKLMQEDFSQKKLPKGKPVSEENDLSSYFSTHPSSQN
-284 RITGFLMAFV
+284 RLAR
-294 WLGPILIGIAGFLL
+294 L
-308 EILPG
+308 EKQM
-313 VPHARTFFYL
+313 R
-323 QPFFLLLGVMGV
+323 
-335 RETGTWFLTLMKRNS
+335 S
-350 GFHEKGLRIMT
+350 HE
-361 GVLAGI
+361 
-367 LFLIAGLNFLQH
+367 
-379 SYPQRLSRAPLQRVH
+379 
-394 DFVRKLNPH
+394 
-403 DLLLVSHKM
+403 
-412 HVEFYLYGARDT
+412 
-424 RNRIENIMR
+424 NRIWTPLFPNLDWNEIKSEN
-433 DRQLESIYFLD
+433 
-444 YEKKSVSGIQESD
+444 
-457 KKVKPILD
+457 
-465 FPALT
+465 
-470 GNAGKEG
+470 
-477 PTLPEEAVEVAG
+477 
-489 RFGSFTF
+489 
-496 YRLKQDWLRP
+496 
-506 LPGWEKAEL
+506 
-515 DQAPLGTRPF
+515 
-525 IWDLSGIRP
+525 
-534 LIRFEDSF
+534 
-542 TVAIENKELSFYQ
+542 
-555 ASGLT
+555 
-560 LNLVEVAG
+560 
-568 SEKFFSAAL
+568 
-577 LGGRMKEGNIIF
+577 
-589 DPSWL
+589 
-594 PNAWILDHPYGSDIF
+594 
-609 NRHWNPAVFISQG
+609 
-622 AGRLSVLDV
+622 
-631 KFPRR
+631 
-636 LGHGALRNFSSYRI
+636 
-650 EKPEVKKK
+650 